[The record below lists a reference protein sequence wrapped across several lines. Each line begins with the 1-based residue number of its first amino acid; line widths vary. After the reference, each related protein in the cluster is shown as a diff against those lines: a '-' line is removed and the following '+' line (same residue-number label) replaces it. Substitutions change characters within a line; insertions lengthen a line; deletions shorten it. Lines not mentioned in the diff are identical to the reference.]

1 MKKLILIDGNAII
14 HRAFHAFP
22 PFKTPQGELVNA
34 VYGFASILLTILN
47 KEQPDY
53 IAVAFDLKG
62 PTFRHEEY
70 KEYKAT
76 RVKAPDELYSQIP
89 RIHELVKAFHI
100 PIFTKEGY
108 EADDV
113 LGTLAKQA
121 EQQATTEKK
130 ADLHTYIVTG
140 DLDTL
145 QLVSEKTSI
154 LATTQKFSEPV
165 IYNIP
170 KVMARYGLTPSQ
182 IIDMKGLQGDSSDNL
197 KGVQGIGPKTAKT
210 LLQKYGTIENIY
222 QNLDQITG
230 STHDK
235 LAKDKENAFQSKRL
249 ATIITDVPGIILD
262 LPACKTNDYDENTL
276 RRMFETLN
284 FKSLLTRLNTFH
296 GISNGKK
303 AVENNLQG
311 CLF

>member
-1 MKKLILIDGNAII
+1 MQKLILIDGNAII

-76 RVKAPDELYSQIP
+76 RIKAPDELYSQIP
-89 RIHELVKAFHI
+89 RIHELVKAFRI

-121 EQQATTEKK
+121 EQQATIGKNI
-130 ADLHTYIVTG
+130 DLHTYIVTG

-145 QLVSEKTSI
+145 QLVSEKTSV

-182 IIDMKGLQGDSSDNL
+182 ITDMKGLQGDSSDNL

-210 LLQKYGTIENIY
+210 LLQKYGSVENIY
-222 QNLDQITG
+222 KNLDQITG
-230 STHDK
+230 SAHDK
-235 LAKDKENAFQSKRL
+235 LAKDKESAFQSKRL
-249 ATIITDVPGIILD
+249 ATIITDVPDIKLD

-284 FKSLLTRLNTFH
+284 FKSLLARLNTFH
-296 GISNGKK
+296 SISNGKK
-303 AVENNLQG
+303 ATENQLQST
-311 CLF
+311 LF